1 MPPAPLSK
9 GKQLTLSKDKNW
21 WRQAVVYQIYPR
33 SFKDSNGDGLGDI
46 KGITSKISYLSS
58 LSLDAVWLSPF
69 FPSALV
75 DGGYDVDD
83 YRDVDPKL
91 GTLADFDEML
101 TKLHEVGIR
110 IFVDIVPNHSS
121 NLHAWFKEA
130 ISTEP
135 GSAARNRYIFRDG
148 KGANGE
154 LAPTDWPSHFA
165 PSAWTHES
173 KMGGKHN
180 QWYCH
185 LFAPEQPD
193 FNWDNREIEEDF
205 LKTLKF
211 WADRGVDGF
220 RIDVAHAMKKD
231 LSEPLKNQPN
241 FPSYRD
247 LELNPGQNV
256 LFDRHEVHEV
266 YKEWRQL
273 FNQYDPPRV
282 AVAEASVPPSRLVKY
297 ASPDEL
303 GQSFNFELFDAN
315 FSGGEFKAIIDRA
328 LVNAKKAG
336 SSTTW
341 CLNNHDQ
348 MRPAT
353 KFGLLPTVDRIR
365 WRNSNGTASPLDEKL
380 GTQSAV
386 AASMLIMALPG
397 CTYIYQGEELGLH
410 EVTDIPENE
419 IQDPQYLRNLKV
431 DKGRD
436 GCRVPLPWTK
446 SGSSFGFGDS
456 GSHLPQPKNFG
467 GYSIEAESADPNSPL
482 SVFRKA
488 LALRQTLIAPEE
500 LTWHETGDA
509 SVLHFSRPNGWHCIT
524 NFGRNYYNLGAIGEV
539 IHSSIPLAQAGVY
552 LIHGVETS
560 GNELPPATTVWI
572 KASR

>member
-1 MPPAPLSK
+1 MS
-9 GKQLTLSKDKNW
+9 LSKDKNW

-46 KGITSKISYLSS
+46 KGITSRIDYLSS

-69 FPSALV
+69 YPSALV

-91 GTLADFDEML
+91 GSLADFDEML
-101 TKLHEVGIR
+101 TKLHEAGIR
-110 IFVDIVPNHSS
+110 IFVDVVPNHSS
-121 NLHAWFKEA
+121 NLHVWFKEA
-130 ISTEP
+130 IAAEP

-154 LAPTDWPSHFA
+154 LPPTDWPSHFA

-193 FNWDNREIEEDF
+193 FNWDNREVEEDF

-231 LSEPLKNQPN
+231 LSEPLKSQPRYA
-241 FPSYRD
+241 SHKELD
-247 LELNPGQNV
+247 LANGTNV
-256 LFDRHEVHEV
+256 LFDRNEVHEV
-266 YKEWRQL
+266 YKEWRKL

-282 AVAEASVPPSRLVKY
+282 AVAEANVSADALVKY
-297 ASPDEL
+297 ASTDEL
-303 GQSFNFELFDAN
+303 GQSFNFELLDAN
-315 FSGGEFKAIIDRA
+315 FSAHEFKVIIDRA
-328 LVNAKKAG
+328 LVGPKKNG

-353 KFGLLPTVDRIR
+353 KFGLLPTVDRVR
-365 WRNSNGTASPLDEKL
+365 WRNSNGTSSPLDKKL
-380 GTQSAV
+380 GTQSAI

-410 EVTDIPENE
+410 EVMDIPESE
-419 IQDPQYLRNLKV
+419 IQDPQYLRNLKA

-446 SGSSFGFGDS
+446 SGSSFGFGDG

-467 GYSIEAESADPNSPL
+467 EYSIEAESADPASPL
-482 SVFRKA
+482 SIFRKA
-488 LALRQTLIAPEE
+488 LALRKTLIAPEE
-500 LTWHETGDA
+500 ITWHETGDH
-509 SVLHFSRPNGWHCIT
+509 SVLHFSRPNGWNCIT
-524 NFGRNYYNLGAIGEV
+524 NFGRNYYNFDGIGEV
-539 IHSSIPLAQAGVY
+539 IHASGPLAEKGVY
-552 LIHGVETS
+552 LVHGVETT
-560 GNELPPATTVWI
+560 GNDLPPATTVWVQ
-572 KASR
+572 AAR

>member
-1 MPPAPLSK
+1 MA
-9 GKQLTLSKDKNW
+9 LSKDKNW
-21 WRQAVVYQIYPR
+21 WRQAAIYQIYPR
-33 SFKDSNGDGLGDI
+33 SFKDSNGDSLGDL
-46 KGITSKISYLSS
+46 KGITSKIDYLSS
-58 LSLDAVWLSPF
+58 LNLDAVWLSPF
-69 FPSALV
+69 YPSALV

-83 YRDVDPKL
+83 YRNVDPKL
-91 GTLADFDEML
+91 GSLADFDEML
-101 TKLHEVGIR
+101 TKLHEAGIR
-110 IFVDIVPNHSS
+110 IFVDVVPNHSS
-121 NLHAWFKEA
+121 NLHVWFKEA
-130 ISTEP
+130 IAAEP

-154 LAPTDWPSHFA
+154 LPPTDWPSHFA

-193 FNWDNREIEEDF
+193 FNWDNREVEEDF

-231 LSEPLKNQPN
+231 LSEPLKSQPRYA
-241 FPSYRD
+241 SHKELD
-247 LELNPGQNV
+247 LANGTNV
-256 LFDRHEVHEV
+256 LFDRNEVHEV
-266 YKEWRQL
+266 YKEWRKV
-273 FNQYDPPRV
+273 FDQYDPPRV
-282 AVAEASVPPSRLVKY
+282 AVAEANVSAEGAVRY
-297 ASPDEL
+297 ASTSEL
-303 GQSFNFELFDAN
+303 GQCFNFELLDAS
-315 FSGGEFKAIIDRA
+315 FSANEFKIIIDRA

-365 WRNSNGTASPLDEKL
+365 WKNSGGKTSLLDEKL
-380 GTQSAV
+380 GIQSAV

-410 EVTDIPENE
+410 EVLDIPEDQ
-419 IQDPQYLRNLKV
+419 IQDPQYLRNHKV

-446 SGSSFGFGDS
+446 TGPSFGFGD
-456 GSHLPQPKNFG
+456 GGAHLPQPKNFG
-467 GYSIEAESADPNSPL
+467 EYSIEAESADPTSPL
-482 SVFRKA
+482 SIFRKA
-488 LALRQTLIAPEE
+488 LALRKTLIAPEE
-500 LTWHETGDA
+500 ISWHETGDA
-509 SVLHFSRPNGWHCIT
+509 SVLHFSRPNGWNCIT
-524 NFGRNYYNLGAIGEV
+524 NFGRNYYNFDGIGEV
-539 IHSSIPLAQAGVY
+539 IHASGPLAEKGVY
-552 LIHGVETS
+552 LVHGVETT
-560 GNELPPATTVWI
+560 GNDLPPATTVWVQ
-572 KASR
+572 ASL

>member
-1 MPPAPLSK
+1 MA
-9 GKQLTLSKDKNW
+9 LSKDKNW
-21 WRQAVVYQIYPR
+21 WRQAAIYQIYPR
-33 SFKDSNGDGLGDI
+33 SFKDSNGDGLGDL
-46 KGITSKISYLSS
+46 KGITSKIDYLSS
-58 LSLDAVWLSPF
+58 LNLDAVWLSPF
-69 FPSALV
+69 YPSALV

-83 YRDVDPKL
+83 YRNVDPKL
-91 GTLADFDEML
+91 GSLADFDEML
-101 TKLHEVGIR
+101 AKLHEAGMR
-110 IFVDIVPNHSS
+110 IFVDVVPNHSS
-121 NLHAWFKEA
+121 SLHVWFKEA
-130 ISTEP
+130 IAAEP

-154 LAPTDWPSHFA
+154 LPPTDWPSHFA

-193 FNWDNREIEEDF
+193 FNWDNREVEEDF

-231 LSEPLKNQPN
+231 LSEPLKSQPRYA
-241 FPSYRD
+241 SHKELD
-247 LELNPGQNV
+247 LANGTNV
-256 LFDRHEVHEV
+256 LFDRNEVHEV
-266 YKEWRQL
+266 YKEWRKV
-273 FNQYDPPRV
+273 FDQYDPPRV
-282 AVAEASVPPSRLVKY
+282 AVAEANVSAEGAVRY
-297 ASPDEL
+297 ASTSEL
-303 GQSFNFELFDAN
+303 GQCFNFELLDAS
-315 FSGGEFKAIIDRA
+315 FSANEFKIIIDRA

-365 WRNSNGTASPLDEKL
+365 WKNSGGKTSSLDEKL
-380 GTQSAV
+380 GIQSAV

-410 EVTDIPENE
+410 EVLDIPEDQ
-419 IQDPQYLRNLKV
+419 IQDPQYLRNHKV

-446 SGSSFGFGDS
+446 TGPSFGFGD
-456 GSHLPQPKNFG
+456 GGAHLPQPKNFG
-467 GYSIEAESADPNSPL
+467 EYSIEAESADPTSPL
-482 SVFRKA
+482 SIFRKA
-488 LALRQTLIAPEE
+488 LALRKTLIAPEE
-500 LTWHETGDA
+500 ISWHETGDA
-509 SVLHFSRPNGWHCIT
+509 SVLHFSRPNGWNCIT
-524 NFGRNYYNLGAIGEV
+524 NFGRNYYNFDGIGEV
-539 IHSSIPLAQAGVY
+539 IHASGPLAEKGVY
-552 LIHGVETS
+552 LVHGVETT
-560 GNELPPATTVWI
+560 GNDLPPATTVWVQ
-572 KASR
+572 AAR

>member
-1 MPPAPLSK
+1 MA
-9 GKQLTLSKDKNW
+9 LSKDKNW
-21 WRQAVVYQIYPR
+21 WRQAAIYQIYPR
-33 SFKDSNGDGLGDI
+33 SFKDSNGDGLGDL
-46 KGITSKISYLSS
+46 KGITSKIDYLSS
-58 LSLDAVWLSPF
+58 LNLEAVWLSPF
-69 FPSALV
+69 YPSALV

-83 YRDVDPKL
+83 YRNVDPKL
-91 GTLADFDEML
+91 GSLADFDEML
-101 TKLHEVGIR
+101 AKLHEAGIR
-110 IFVDIVPNHSS
+110 IFVDVVPNHSS
-121 NLHAWFKEA
+121 SLHVWFKEA
-130 ISTEP
+130 IAAEP
-135 GSAARNRYIFRDG
+135 GSAARNRYIFRNG

-154 LAPTDWPSHFA
+154 LPPTDWPSHFA

-193 FNWDNREIEEDF
+193 FNWDNREVEEDF

-231 LSEPLKNQPN
+231 LSEPLKSQPRYA
-241 FPSYRD
+241 SHKELD
-247 LELNPGQNV
+247 LANGTNV
-256 LFDRHEVHEV
+256 LFDRNEVHEV
-266 YKEWRQL
+266 YKEWRKV
-273 FNQYDPPRV
+273 FDQYDPPRV
-282 AVAEASVPPSRLVKY
+282 AVAEANVSAEGAVRY
-297 ASPDEL
+297 ASTSEL
-303 GQSFNFELFDAN
+303 GQCFNFELLDAS
-315 FSGGEFKAIIDRA
+315 FSANEFKVIIDRA

-365 WRNSNGTASPLDEKL
+365 WKNSGGKTSSLDEKL
-380 GTQSAV
+380 GIQSAV

-410 EVTDIPENE
+410 EVLDIPEDQ
-419 IQDPQYLRNLKV
+419 IQDPQYLRNHKV

-446 SGSSFGFGDS
+446 TGPSFGFGD
-456 GSHLPQPKNFG
+456 GGAHLPQPKNFG
-467 GYSIEAESADPNSPL
+467 EYSIEVESADPNSPL
-482 SVFRKA
+482 SIFRKA
-488 LALRQTLIAPEE
+488 LALRKTLIAPEE
-500 LTWHETGDA
+500 ITWHETGDN
-509 SVLHFSRPNGWHCIT
+509 SVLHFSRPNGWNCIT
-524 NFGRNYYNLGAIGEV
+524 NFGRNHYNFDGAGEV
-539 IHSSIPLAQAGVY
+539 IHSSGPLAK
-552 LIHGVETS
+552 S
-560 GNELPPATTVWI
+560 GDLPPATTVWLRS
-572 KASR
+572 SR

>member
-1 MPPAPLSK
+1 MSLS
-9 GKQLTLSKDKNW
+9 LDRDW
-21 WRQAVVYQIYPR
+21 WRQAAIYQIYPR
-33 SFKDSNGDGLGDI
+33 SFKDSNGDGIGDI
-46 KGITSKISYLSS
+46 KGITSKIDYLSS
-58 LSLDAVWLSPF
+58 LSLDAVWLTPF
-69 FPSALV
+69 YPSALA

-110 IFVDIVPNHSS
+110 VFVDIVPNHSS
-121 NLHAWFKEA
+121 NLHVWFKEA
-130 ISTEP
+130 IAAEQ
-135 GSAARNRYIFRDG
+135 GSAARNRYIFRNG

-154 LAPTDWPSHFA
+154 LPPTNWPSHFA

-193 FNWDNREIEEDF
+193 FNWDNREVEEDF
-205 LKTLKF
+205 LTTLKF

-220 RIDVAHAMKKD
+220 RIDVAHGMKKD
-231 LSEPLKNQPN
+231 LSEPLKNQAN
-241 FPSYRD
+241 FPSHKD
-247 LELNPGQNV
+247 LDLNPGQNV
-256 LFDRHEVHEV
+256 LFDRDELHVV
-266 YKEWRQL
+266 YKEWREL

-282 AVAEASVPPSRLVKY
+282 AVAEANVSPARLVKY

-303 GQSFNFELFDAN
+303 GQSFNFELLDAN
-315 FSGGEFKAIIDRA
+315 FNANEFKVIIDRA

-348 MRPAT
+348 VRPAT
-353 KFGLLPTVDRIR
+353 KFGMLPTVDRIR

-410 EVTDIPENE
+410 EVIDIPEDQ

-446 SGSSFGFGDS
+446 SGSSFGFGTA
-456 GSHLPQPKNFG
+456 GSHLPQPMNFG
-467 GYSIEAESADPNSPL
+467 EYSIEVESVDANSPL

-500 LTWHETGDA
+500 ITWHETGDI
-509 SVLHFSRPNGWHCIT
+509 SVLHFSRPNGWNCIT
-524 NFGRNYYNLGAIGEV
+524 NFGRNYYNFDGLGEV
-539 IHSSIPLAQAGVY
+539 IHSSGPLARAEIY
-552 LIHGVETS
+552 LIHGVETT
-560 GNELPPATTVWI
+560 GNELPPATTVWVR
-572 KASR
+572 ASL

>member
-1 MPPAPLSK
+1 MSLS
-9 GKQLTLSKDKNW
+9 LDRDW
-21 WRQAVVYQIYPR
+21 WRQAAIYQIYPR
-33 SFKDSNGDGLGDI
+33 SFKDSNGDGIGDI
-46 KGITSKISYLSS
+46 KGITSKIDYLSS

-69 FPSALV
+69 FPSALA

-91 GTLADFDEML
+91 GSLVDFDEML

-110 IFVDIVPNHSS
+110 VFVDIVPNHSS
-121 NLHAWFKEA
+121 NLHVWFKEA
-130 ISTEP
+130 LAAEP

-148 KGANGE
+148 KGASGE
-154 LAPTDWPSHFA
+154 LPPTDWPSHFA

-193 FNWDNREIEEDF
+193 WNWDNREIEEDF

-231 LSEPLKNQPN
+231 LSEPLKSQPR
-241 FPSYRD
+241 FASHK
-247 LELNPGQNV
+247 ELDAAKGTNV
-256 LFDRHEVHEV
+256 LFDRNEVHEV
-266 YKEWRQL
+266 YKEWRKL

-282 AVAEASVPPSRLVKY
+282 AVAEANVSAEALVKY
-297 ASPDEL
+297 ASTEEL
-303 GQSFNFELFDAN
+303 GQSFNFEFLDAAFN
-315 FSGGEFKAIIDRA
+315 AYEFKTIIDRA
-328 LVNAKKAG
+328 LGYAKKNG

-365 WRNSNGTASPLDEKL
+365 WRNSNGTSSPLDEKL

-397 CTYIYQGEELGLH
+397 CTYIYQGEELGIH
-410 EVTDIPENE
+410 EVMDIPEDQ
-419 IQDPQYLRNLKV
+419 IQDPQYLRNLKA

-446 SGSSFGFGDS
+446 SGSSFGFGD
-456 GSHLPQPKNFG
+456 GGAHLPQPKNFG
-467 GYSIEAESADPNSPL
+467 DYSIEVESADPSSPL
-482 SVFRKA
+482 SIFRKA
-488 LALRQTLIAPEE
+488 LALRKNLITAEE
-500 LTWHETGDA
+500 ITWHETGDN
-509 SVLHFSRPNGWHCIT
+509 SVLHFSRPNGLNCIT
-524 NFGRNYYNLGAIGEV
+524 NFGRNHYNFDGIGEV
-539 IHSSIPLAQAGVY
+539 IHASGPLAEKGVY
-552 LIHGVETS
+552 LVHGVETT
-560 GNELPPATTVWI
+560 GNDLPPATTVWVQ
-572 KASR
+572 ASL

>member
-1 MPPAPLSK
+1 MALS
-9 GKQLTLSKDKNW
+9 LDKNW

-46 KGITSKISYLSS
+46 KGITSKIDYLSS

-69 FPSALV
+69 YPSALV
-75 DGGYDVDD
+75 DGGYDVAD

-91 GTLADFDEML
+91 GSLSDFDQLL
-101 TKLHEVGIR
+101 TELHKAGIR

-121 NLHAWFKEA
+121 NLHVWFKEA
-130 ISTEP
+130 IAAEP

-154 LAPTDWPSHFA
+154 LPPTDWPSHFA

-173 KMGGKHN
+173 KMGGKYN

-193 FNWDNREIEEDF
+193 FNWDNREVEEDF

-220 RIDVAHAMKKD
+220 RIDVAHALKKD
-231 LSEPLKNQPN
+231 LAEPLKSQPKL
-241 FPSYRD
+241 PTHKEID
-247 LELNPGQNV
+247 LDLGKNV
-256 LFDRHEVHEV
+256 LFDRDELHEV
-266 YKEWRQL
+266 YKEWRRL

-282 AVAEASVPPSRLVKY
+282 AVAEANVSAEALVKY
-297 ASPDEL
+297 ASPEEL
-303 GQSFNFELFDAN
+303 GQSFNFELLNAD
-315 FSGGEFKAIIDRA
+315 FKAEDFRKVIDRS
-328 LVNAKKAG
+328 LHYAKAIG

-353 KFGLLPTVDRIR
+353 KYGLDPKVDQVE
-365 WRNSNGTASPLDEKL
+365 WRNSNGLSAPLDKDL
-380 GTQSAV
+380 GRSAAI

-410 EVTDIPENE
+410 EVTDIPEDQ
-419 IQDPQYLRNLKV
+419 IQDPQYLRNHKV

-436 GCRVPLPWTK
+436 GCRVPLPWRKT
-446 SGSSFGFGDS
+446 GSSFGFGEG
-456 GSHLPQPKNFG
+456 GSHLPQPNNFG
-467 GYSIEAESADPNSPL
+467 ESSVEAESADPNSPL
-482 SVFRKA
+482 SIFRKA
-488 LALRQTLIAPEE
+488 LALRKTLTAPEE
-500 LTWHETGDA
+500 MTWHETGDA
-509 SVLHFSRPNGWHCIT
+509 NVLHFSRPNGWHCIT
-524 NFGRNYYNLGAIGEV
+524 NFGRNPYNFAGAGEIIHASGPLGK
-539 IHSSIPLAQAGVY
+539 AGD
-552 LIHGVETS
+552 
-560 GNELPPATTVWI
+560 LPPATTVWLQTT
-572 KASR
+572 R

>member
-1 MPPAPLSK
+1 MS
-9 GKQLTLSKDKNW
+9 LSKDKNW

-46 KGITSKISYLSS
+46 KGITSKIDYLSS

-69 FPSALV
+69 YPSALV

-91 GTLADFDEML
+91 GSLADFDEML
-101 TKLHEVGIR
+101 TKLHAAGIR

-121 NLHAWFKEA
+121 NLHLWFKEA
-130 ISTEP
+130 LAAEP

-154 LAPTDWPSHFA
+154 LPPTDWPSHFA

-193 FNWDNREIEEDF
+193 WNWDNREIEEDF

-231 LSEPLKNQPN
+231 LSEPLKSQPR
-241 FPSYRD
+241 FASHK
-247 LELNPGQNV
+247 ELDAAKGTNV
-256 LFDRHEVHEV
+256 LFDRNEVHEV
-266 YKEWRQL
+266 YKEWRKL

-282 AVAEASVPPSRLVKY
+282 AVAEANVSAEALVKY
-297 ASPDEL
+297 ASTDEL
-303 GQSFNFELFDAN
+303 GQSFNFEFLDAAFN
-315 FSGGEFKAIIDRA
+315 AYEFKTIIDRA
-328 LVNAKKAG
+328 LGYAKKNG

-365 WRNSNGTASPLDEKL
+365 WRNSNGTSSPLDEKL

-397 CTYIYQGEELGLH
+397 CTYIYQGEELGIH
-410 EVTDIPENE
+410 EVMDIPEDQ
-419 IQDPQYLRNLKV
+419 IQDPQYLRNLKA

-446 SGSSFGFGDS
+446 SGSSFGFGD
-456 GSHLPQPKNFG
+456 GGAHLPQPKNFG
-467 GYSIEAESADPNSPL
+467 DYSIEVESADPSSPL
-482 SVFRKA
+482 SIFRKA
-488 LALRQTLIAPEE
+488 LALRKNLITAEE
-500 LTWHETGDA
+500 ITWHETGDN
-509 SVLHFSRPNGWHCIT
+509 SVLHFSRPNGLHCIT
-524 NFGRNYYNLGAIGEV
+524 NFGRNYYNFDGIGEV
-539 IHSSIPLAQAGVY
+539 IHASGPLAEKGVY
-552 LIHGVETS
+552 LVHGIETT
-560 GNELPPATTVWI
+560 GNDLPPATTVWVR
-572 KASR
+572 SFR

>member
-1 MPPAPLSK
+1 MS
-9 GKQLTLSKDKNW
+9 LSKDKNW
-21 WRQAVVYQIYPR
+21 WRQAVIYQIYPR

-46 KGITSKISYLSS
+46 KGITSKIDYLSS

-91 GTLADFDEML
+91 GSLADFDEML
-101 TKLHEVGIR
+101 AKLHDAGIR
-110 IFVDIVPNHSS
+110 IFVDVVPNHSS

-130 ISTEP
+130 IAAEP
-135 GSAARNRYIFRDG
+135 GSAARSRYIFRDG
-148 KGANGE
+148 KGASGE
-154 LAPTDWPSHFA
+154 LPPTDWPSHFA

-193 FNWDNREIEEDF
+193 WNWDNREIEEDF

-231 LSEPLKNQPN
+231 LSEPLKSQPR
-241 FPSYRD
+241 FASHK
-247 LELNPGQNV
+247 ELDAAKGTNV
-256 LFDRHEVHEV
+256 LFDRNEVHEV
-266 YKEWRQL
+266 YKEWRKL

-282 AVAEASVPPSRLVKY
+282 AVAEANVSAEALVKY
-297 ASPDEL
+297 ASTEEL
-303 GQSFNFELFDAN
+303 GQSFNFEFLDAAFN
-315 FSGGEFKAIIDRA
+315 AYEFKTIIDRA
-328 LVNAKKAG
+328 LGYAKKNG

-365 WRNSNGTASPLDEKL
+365 WRNSNGTSSPLDEKL

-397 CTYIYQGEELGLH
+397 CTYIYQGEELGIH
-410 EVTDIPENE
+410 EVMDIPEDQ
-419 IQDPQYLRNLKV
+419 IQDPQYLRNLKA

-446 SGSSFGFGDS
+446 SGSSFGFGD
-456 GSHLPQPKNFG
+456 GGAHLPQPKNFG
-467 GYSIEAESADPNSPL
+467 DYSIEVESADPSSPL
-482 SVFRKA
+482 SIFRKA
-488 LALRQTLIAPEE
+488 LALRKNLITAEE
-500 LTWHETGDA
+500 ITWHETGDN
-509 SVLHFSRPNGWHCIT
+509 SVLHFSRPNGLHCIT
-524 NFGRNYYNLGAIGEV
+524 NFGRNHYNFDGIGEV
-539 IHSSIPLAQAGVY
+539 IHASGPLAEKGVY
-552 LIHGVETS
+552 LVHGVETT
-560 GNELPPATTVWI
+560 GNDLPPATTVWVQ
-572 KASR
+572 ASL

>member
-1 MPPAPLSK
+1 MSLS
-9 GKQLTLSKDKNW
+9 LDRDW
-21 WRQAVVYQIYPR
+21 WRQAAIYQIYPR
-33 SFKDSNGDGLGDI
+33 SFKDSNGDGIGDI
-46 KGITSKISYLSS
+46 KGITSKIDYLSS

-69 FPSALV
+69 FPSALA

-91 GTLADFDEML
+91 GSLADFDEML
-101 TKLHEVGIR
+101 KKLHEVGIR
-110 IFVDIVPNHSS
+110 VFVDIVPNHSS
-121 NLHAWFKEA
+121 NLHVWFKEA
-130 ISTEP
+130 LDSEP

-154 LAPTDWPSHFA
+154 LPPTDWPSHFA

-220 RIDVAHAMKKD
+220 RIDVAHGMKKD
-231 LSEPLKNQPN
+231 LSEPLKSQPN
-241 FPSYRD
+241 FPSYKD
-247 LELNPGQNV
+247 LEQNPGQNV
-256 LFDRHEVHEV
+256 LFDREELHGV
-266 YKEWRQL
+266 YKEWRKL

-315 FSGGEFKAIIDRA
+315 FNAGEFKVIIDRA
-328 LVNAKKAG
+328 LVNAKKNG

-341 CLNNHDQ
+341 CINNHDQ

-365 WRNSNGTASPLDEKL
+365 WRNSNGTSSPLDEKL

-410 EVTDIPENE
+410 EVMDIPEDQ

-446 SGSSFGFGDS
+446 SGTSFGFGTA
-456 GSHLPQPKNFG
+456 GAHLPQPKNFG
-467 GYSIEAESADPNSPL
+467 EYSIEVESVDSSSPL

-488 LALRQTLIAPEE
+488 LKLRQTLIAQEE
-500 LTWHETGDA
+500 ITWHETGDA
-509 SVLHFSRPNGWHCIT
+509 NVLHFSRPNGWHCIT
-524 NFGRNYYNLGAIGEV
+524 NFGRNYYNLGGIGEV
-539 IHSSIPLAQAGVY
+539 IHSSGPLAQAGVY
-552 LIHGVETS
+552 LVHGVETT
-560 GNELPPATTVWI
+560 GNELPPATTVWVNS
-572 KASR
+572 AN